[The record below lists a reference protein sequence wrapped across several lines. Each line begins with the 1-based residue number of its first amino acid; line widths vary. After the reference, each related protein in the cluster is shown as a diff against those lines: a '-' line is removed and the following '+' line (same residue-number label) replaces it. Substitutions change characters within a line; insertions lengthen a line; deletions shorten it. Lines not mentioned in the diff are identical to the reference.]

1 MARANWMLCS
11 ETSYS
16 RWLCEVEA
24 LPERKRRHWSAN
36 TVQSTGVR
44 SRVVYHPTTLP
55 SGAVSLFATRAP
67 QHMAAQGFS
76 AGTLVPFVSNA
87 MEEREVQAARERGE
101 ELLDPDGQP
110 LVLITDD
117 FARTE
122 HLRAELER
130 GAPQHRPHRHHVRVP
145 TAAGQ
150 PVRG

>member
-11 ETSYS
+11 EASYA

-24 LPERKRRHWSAN
+24 LPERKRRHWSAT

-67 QHMAAQGFS
+67 QHMAAQGYR

-87 MEEREVQAARERGE
+87 MEEREAQAAHQRGE
-101 ELLDPDGQP
+101 ELLDLDGQP
-110 LVLITDD
+110 LVHITDD
-117 FARTE
+117 YALAE
-122 HLRAELER
+122 HWRLELER
-130 GAPQHRPHRHHVRVP
+130 GTPQHRPRQHPVRIP